1 MRHSLK
7 LISGL
12 GEKRITILN
21 SISVYTIEDL
31 IRYVPR
37 RYIDRT
43 KVVSVSEIEPGTE
56 HTAIVYVKSSHVI
69 PGRMK
74 RLLCK
79 VYDETGDL
87 EIVFFNAATYM
98 QSKFQEGTRMVVS
111 GIITDQFKKSMIHPD
126 VTILGPE
133 EEYVGEV
140 VPVYPLTEEMKKARV
155 EQKFLKKIVAQAFT
169 IPTIK
174 NIDNYPDVIMQ
185 RYAFVEELVN
195 LKRLHTP
202 ETMNDVQIGLRQLKL
217 QELLPFTVRLAQ
229 RREQLRKHGC
239 SRAQGQTLSEQLTKS
254 LPFTLTESQSS
265 ALQEIFEGMNQ
276 DRQFH
281 GLIQGD
287 VGSGKTVVA
296 FCAIADVLEM
306 DMQAALMAPTE
317 ILAWQ
322 HYIAAQKQFEA
333 LGKKV
338 AILTGS
344 ISTNERK
351 QLLIEL
357 ADGTIDLLIGTHAL
371 FSKDVVYHNL
381 GLAIIDEQHR
391 FGVDQRAQLL
401 KKGQCPDMLA
411 MSATPIPRSL
421 TMSLYGDLTPV
432 IIAQKPEGRK
442 EILTRVVPSY
452 KRDGM
457 KTFIQKEVDEGGQ
470 VYWVVPRIESSEEQ
484 ALVSVDELFAELSAY
499 FNCSVAYLHGKTDEE
514 YKRETLDAFNKGD
527 IKVLV
532 STTVIEVGV
541 NVPAATVMVIE
552 GADRFGLAQL
562 HQLRGRV
569 GRGTAESWCFLLSE
583 SENRERLDAFSK
595 TNDGFEIAEMDLSD
609 RGSGNLEAYDQS
621 GIRAFKYFDF
631 IKDFDLIEEAV
642 SFSEEILTRY
652 RNETLNSLELVKSW
666 LLKDEAITN
675 EIS

>member
-21 SISVYTIEDL
+21 SMSIHTIEDL

-43 KVVSVSEIEPGTE
+43 KVVSISEIEPGDE
-56 HTAIVYVKSSHVI
+56 YTAIVFVKSAHVI

-111 GIITDQFKKSMIHPD
+111 GTISDQFKKSMIHPD
-126 VTILGPE
+126 VTMLDPDE
-133 EEYVGEV
+133 KYVGEV

-155 EQKFLKKIVAQAFT
+155 EQKFLKKIVTQAFT
-169 IPTIK
+169 IPTLK
-174 NIDNYPDVIMQ
+174 NIDEYPDVIMQ
-185 RYAFVEELVN
+185 RYSFVEELVN
-195 LKRLHTP
+195 LKRLHAP
-202 ETMNDVQIGLRQLKL
+202 ETMSDVHIGLRQLKL

-239 SRAQGQTLSEQLTKS
+239 LRAQSQTLSEQLTKS
-254 LPFTLTESQSS
+254 LPFTLTGSQSS
-265 ALQEIFEGMNQ
+265 ALQGIFEGMNQ

-296 FCAIADVLEM
+296 FCAIADVIEM
-306 DMQAALMAPTE
+306 NMQAALMAPTE

-322 HYIAAQKQFEA
+322 HYLAAQEQFNA

-344 ISTNERK
+344 VSTNDRK
-351 QLLIEL
+351 QLLNEL
-357 ADGTIDLLIGTHAL
+357 ANGTIDLLVGTHAL
-371 FSKDVVYHNL
+371 FSKDVEYNNL
-381 GLAIIDEQHR
+381 GLAVIDEQHR

-421 TMSLYGDLTPV
+421 TMSLYGDLTPI

-452 KRDGM
+452 KREGM

-470 VYWVVPRIESSEEQ
+470 VYWVVPRIESSEEE
-484 ALVSVDELFAELSAY
+484 ALVSVDDLYDELSAY

-514 YKRETLDAFNKGD
+514 YKRETLGAFNKGE

-595 TNDGFEIAEMDLSD
+595 TNDGFDIAEMDLSD

-621 GIRAFKYFDF
+621 GVRAFKYFDF
-631 IKDFDLIEEAV
+631 IKDFDLIEGAV
-642 SFSEEILTRY
+642 SFSEEILTSY
-652 RNETLNSLELVKSW
+652 RNEALNSLGLVKGW
-666 LLKDEAITN
+666 LSKDETITH